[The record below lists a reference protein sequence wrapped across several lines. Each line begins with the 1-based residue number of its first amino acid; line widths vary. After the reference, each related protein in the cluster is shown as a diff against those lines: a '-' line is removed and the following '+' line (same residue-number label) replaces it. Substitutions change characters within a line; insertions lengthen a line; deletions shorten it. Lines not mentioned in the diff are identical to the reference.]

1 MAVPPCGTFDY
12 VAIVPDA
19 IEDGA
24 FECLAESR
32 EAVPM
37 TGDRLV
43 DSRLVGLAPLL
54 TVSDASLPERTHG
67 GHPEAMRSRVTLT
80 ARTRRQAQ
88 VAAASF
94 YVSKRLMLRLK
105 AGDVIHL
112 ARTHCAGLGL
122 SVVRSGRLVAAAGA
136 VTAVPLG
143 HGVTAGRASDLMK
156 GAIEV
161 FRTRDPD
168 FSFEE
173 IAIEITVD
181 GRSAVL
187 FRGRRELG
195 PFDTEVMNGFIQ
207 DTPGTDECAA
217 IARRDACSLHA
228 AVISATWLNDR
239 SLVAMSGS

>member
-1 MAVPPCGTFDY
+1 MIMLPCGTFDY
-12 VAIVPDA
+12 VAVVPDS
-19 IEDGA
+19 IVDGA
-24 FECLAESR
+24 FACTAESR
-32 EAVPM
+32 EFVPD
-37 TGDRLV
+37 TGDHFM
-43 DSRLVGLAPLL
+43 DGRLVGLAPRL

-67 GHPEAMRSRVTLT
+67 GQPEAMRSRVTLT

-94 YVSKRLMLRLK
+94 YVSKRLTLRLE

-143 HGVTAGRASDLMK
+143 DGVTAGRASDLMK